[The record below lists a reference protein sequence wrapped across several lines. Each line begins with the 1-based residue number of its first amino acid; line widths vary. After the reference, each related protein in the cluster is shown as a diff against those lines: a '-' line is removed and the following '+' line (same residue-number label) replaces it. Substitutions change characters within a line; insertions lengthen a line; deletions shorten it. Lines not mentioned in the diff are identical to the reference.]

1 MSKYHDIDLRGIARD
16 TMIQYGF
23 EPHFTKEVIEKVQTI
38 SEEAEVTKELSS
50 LKDMR
55 HLLWSSIDN
64 DDSLDLDQLEYCEI
78 KPNGDIGVMVA
89 IADVDSFVPKSELID
104 NHASNNCTSI
114 YTGVETFPML
124 PIRLSTDLTSLKQD
138 SDRIAIVIEYSVPPD
153 GKIHTESIYR
163 ALVRNKAKL
172 TYEAIGNYL
181 EGKTDIPDSVRR
193 IPELEDQIKLQD
205 EAADRLI
212 HFRMENGSLELN
224 TLEASPIMQ
233 NNKVTGLQAVNHN
246 KARNLIENFMVAANR
261 TMVNFL
267 ETANTPMIQ
276 RIVREPKE
284 WDRIREIAFE
294 HNDLLPNKPDA
305 KALQQFLL
313 RQRRLHPERFSDLSL
328 TIVKLLGSGEY
339 VMLEPDKKPYGHFGL
354 AVTDYTHATAP
365 NRRYVDVIIQRI
377 VKSVLSDKK
386 SPYTKEELSE
396 HSAKCTEREKAS
408 KKVERFMRKAA
419 AAALLENKIG
429 KIFEGIVTGASS
441 KGYYARI
448 INPPVEG
455 RVMKGSDNIYVGQ
468 KVRLRLKSLDPYKGH
483 IDFERI

>member
-1 MSKYHDIDLRGIARD
+1 MGRYQEIDLHAIARD
-16 TMIQYGF
+16 TMAQYGF
-23 EPHFTKEVIEKVQTI
+23 EPHFTPQIIEEVQRLDEGAHIQKEQ
-38 SEEAEVTKELSS
+38 SS

-55 HLLWSSIDN
+55 NLLWSSIDN
-64 DDSLDLDQLEYCEI
+64 NDSLDLDQLEYCELR
-78 KPNGDIGVMVA
+78 PNGDIGVMVA
-89 IADVDSFVPKSELID
+89 IADVDSFVPKGEQID
-104 NHASNNCTSI
+104 SHAANNTSSI
-114 YTGVETFPML
+114 YTGIEVFPML
-124 PIRLSTDLTSLKQD
+124 PVRLSTDLTSLKQD

-153 GKIHTESIYR
+153 GKIHTESVYR

-172 TYEAIGNYL
+172 NYGDIGNYL
-181 EGKTDIPDSVRR
+181 EGKTIIPESVRR
-193 IPELEDQIKLQD
+193 IPELEEQIRLQD

-212 HFRMENGSLELN
+212 HFRMEHGSLELN
-224 TLEASPIMQ
+224 TLEASPIIQ
-233 NNKVTGLQAVNHN
+233 NNKVIGLEPIHHN

-267 ETANTPMIQ
+267 ENANTPMIQ

-284 WDRIREIAFE
+284 WDRIRQIAFE
-294 HNDLLPNKPDA
+294 HNEMLPNKPEA

-313 RQRRLHPERFSDLSL
+313 RQKKANPERFTDLSL

-365 NRRYVDVIIQRI
+365 NRRFVDVIIQRI
-377 VKSVLSDKK
+377 VKSVLSSKK
-386 SPYTKEELSE
+386 SPYTKEELVD
-396 HSAKCTEREKAS
+396 HSTNCTAREKAA

-419 AAALLENKIG
+419 AAALLEDKIG
-429 KIFEGIVTGASS
+429 KIFEGIVTGASR

-448 INPPVEG
+448 IDPPVEG
-455 RVMKGSDNIYVGQ
+455 RVISRNEDLFVGQ
-468 KVRLRLKSLDPYKGH
+468 KVQVKLVYLDPYRGY

>member
-1 MSKYHDIDLRGIARD
+1 MLKYHDIDLQSIARD

-23 EPHFTKEVIEKVQTI
+23 EPHFTKEIIEKVQLMD
-38 SEEAEVTKELSS
+38 EEAEIGKELSS

-64 DDSLDLDQLEYCEI
+64 DDSLDLDQLEYCEL
-78 KPNGDIGVMVA
+78 KQNGDINVMIA
-89 IADVDSFVPKSELID
+89 IADVDSFAPKSGLLD
-104 NHASNNCTSI
+104 NHASNNCTSV
-114 YTGVETFPML
+114 YAGVETFPML
-124 PIRLSTDLTSLKQD
+124 PVRLSTNLTSLKQD
-138 SDRIAIVIEYSVPPD
+138 VDRIAIIIEYRVQPN
-153 GKIHTESIYR
+153 GQIHTESVYR

-172 TYEAIGNYL
+172 TYENIGNYL
-181 EGKTDIPDSVRR
+181 EGKTDIPESVKR
-193 IPELEDQIKLQD
+193 IPELEEQLRLQD
-205 EAADRLI
+205 EAAGRLI
-212 HFRMENGSLELN
+212 RYRMENGSLELN

-233 NNKVTGLQAVNHN
+233 NNKVIGLQLIRHN

-267 ETANTPMIQ
+267 EKAKTPLIQ
-276 RIVREPKE
+276 RVVRDPKE

-294 HNDLLPNKPDA
+294 HNDMLPNKPDV

-313 RQRRLHPERFSDLSL
+313 RQKELNPEHFADLSL

-377 VKSVLSDKK
+377 VKSVLNGIK
-386 SPYTKEELSE
+386 SPYTKEELVS
-396 HSAKCTEREKAS
+396 HSSKCTEREKAS

-419 AAALLENKIG
+419 AAAFLEEKIG
-429 KIFEGIVTGASS
+429 KIFDGIVTGASS

-448 INPPVEG
+448 IDPPVEG
-455 RVMKGSDNIYVGQ
+455 RIVKNFDDLTIGQ
-468 KVRLRLKSLDPYKGH
+468 KIKLRLKSLDPYRGH